1 MELLHQTPANLAET
15 YGMEATITFNQDDI
29 NNIVFA
35 IGESLYRLNPQSS
48 AKEEKVF
55 QTLYGLLS
63 DLVSKNKENQ

>member
-48 AKEEKVF
+48 AF